1 MGAGTVTWAQETV
14 ENIGGIISYM
24 ESTAEDSWQMNV
36 VRSKDGTK
44 NCFFGHLFNMGG
56 DDERGSAL
64 WGWFEERWA
73 TTYMIYPVNDGE
85 NPDYPQPTPK
95 QRILAYL
102 RDLSDGTAKSV
113 PVLMEEEYQRFL
125 AAERGE

>member
-1 MGAGTVTWAQETV
+1 MPDLQTVIA
-14 ENIGGIISYM
+14 YM
-24 ESTAEDSWQMNV
+24 ETTTEDSWQTGT

-44 NCFFGHLFNMGG
+44 NCFFGHLFAMGG
-56 DDERGSAL
+56 SDEQGDLL
-64 WGWFEERWA
+64 WHWFEDRWA

-102 RDLSDGTAKSV
+102 RDLTDGTAKST
-113 PVLMEEEYQRFL
+113 PVLMNEQYEYCR
-125 AAERGE
+125 ANERGE